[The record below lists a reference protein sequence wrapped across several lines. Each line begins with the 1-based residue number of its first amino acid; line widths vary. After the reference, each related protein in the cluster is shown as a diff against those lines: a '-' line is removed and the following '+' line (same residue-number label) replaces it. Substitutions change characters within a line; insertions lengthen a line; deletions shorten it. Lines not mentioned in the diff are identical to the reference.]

1 MNANANIVS
10 LKKGPSNLV
19 RPKFSPGLLLRDDDL
34 RTGVDYTRS
43 LSRLLFR
50 SLFGCGVVCGLQVSV
65 RSECG
70 KLIVTVNEGVALNGC
85 GDPIH
90 VPANQEIPID
100 PTCGEK
106 IPAGM
111 WVSLCRTEK
120 CCAPRSAVCGCEEE
134 DSADVC
140 TREQEMFEI
149 RIEKASLDQNGKLD
163 DNAKPGKCRCIC
175 LPMTELPTEEQKKQR
190 QAARAQANTN
200 AAGLQIPSCA
210 CVGPCEECYK
220 EHYSGECNC
229 ECCKDE
235 CVVLAYISVP
245 DLDGQAGVPDMANA
259 KANHS
264 VRRFVRPVLMRDP
277 VVWIEQNGG
286 ELCPK
291 PDDAAIRQAK
301 SKKKT

>member
-50 SLFGCGVVCGLQVSV
+50 SLFGCGVVCGLKVSAK
-65 RSECG
+65 SECG
-70 KLIVTVNEGVALNGC
+70 KLIVTVEDGVALNGS

-90 VPANQEIPID
+90 VPTSQDIPID

-106 IPAGM
+106 IPPAM
-111 WVSLCRTEK
+111 WVLLCRAEK

-140 TREQEMFEI
+140 TREQELFEI
-149 RIEKASLDQNGKLD
+149 RVEKAKLDKQGKLD
-163 DNAKPGKCRCIC
+163 KDAMPGKCNCVC
-175 LPMTELPTEEQKKQR
+175 LPITELADDDLKKQR
-190 QAARAQANTN
+190 KDARKQADDKAKK
-200 AAGLQIPSCA
+200 AGLDIPACA
-210 CVGPCEECYK
+210 CVSPFNDCYK
-220 EHYSGECNC
+220 EHYSGDCDCACCN
-229 ECCKDE
+229 DE
-235 CVVLAYISVP
+235 CVVLAYVTVP
-245 DLDGQAGVPDMANA
+245 DVPRKPGEPDIANA
-259 KANHS
+259 KVNHS

-277 VVWIEQNGG
+277 VVWLEQN
-286 ELCPK
+286 EP
-291 PDDAAIRQAK
+291 
-301 SKKKT
+301 